1 MNCLCK
7 TPLDDL
13 ARENLLDFQLLII
26 EDFKLIRIDAHRP
39 PALAKRMKHLE
50 FQPICCSGSAHVL
63 NSYIVLI
70 CNKNAP
76 SDSFQVFKA
85 FSI

>member
-26 EDFKLIRIDAHRP
+26 EDFKLIRIDADLQLWP
-39 PALAKRMKHLE
+39 KE
-50 FQPICCSGSAHVL
+50 
-63 NSYIVLI
+63 
-70 CNKNAP
+70 
-76 SDSFQVFKA
+76 
-85 FSI
+85 